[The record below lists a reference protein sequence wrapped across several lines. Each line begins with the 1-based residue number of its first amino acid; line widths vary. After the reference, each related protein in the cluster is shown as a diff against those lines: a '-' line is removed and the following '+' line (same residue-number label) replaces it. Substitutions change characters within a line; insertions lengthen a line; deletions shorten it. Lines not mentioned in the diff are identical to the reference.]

1 MAHLVEGR
9 DRIGS
14 PIIIKAFLFD
24 LDGTLVDTERLWVQ
38 AAEEVLREAGHPLT
52 HDEALALVYGRAWGD
67 IRVDMLERWPDVF
80 PSGEEAERLLGVAFD
95 RLKAECD
102 VRIPSSIA
110 LLRRL
115 AATHPVAIVSGSS
128 RGVIEEMLELAG
140 VADCVSLIVSTEDYG
155 RGKPDPQPF
164 ALAAERLG
172 IVPSACLVFE
182 DSRAGVLSAKAAGMR
197 VVGLQRDGAPPQ
209 DLSEAD
215 QVCSDLAQARLPCH
229 LNG

>member
-1 MAHLVEGR
+1 M
-9 DRIGS
+9 
-14 PIIIKAFLFD
+14 
-24 LDGTLVDTERLWVQ
+24 VDTERLWVQ
-38 AAEEVLREAGHPLT
+38 AVEDVLREAGHPLT

-67 IRVDMLERWPDVF
+67 IRVDMLERWPDMF
-80 PSGEEAERLLGVAFD
+80 ASGDEAERLLGAAFG

-128 RGVIEEMLELAG
+128 RGVIEEMLDLAG
-140 VADCVSLIVSTEDYG
+140 VADCVSLIVSTEDYD
-155 RGKPDPQPF
+155 RGKPDRQPF

-172 IVPSACLVFE
+172 VSPSACLVFE

-197 VVGLQRDGAPPQ
+197 VVGLQRAGAPPQ

-215 QVCSDLAQARLPCH
+215 AVVADLADAPLDCAGATGRS
-229 LNG
+229 